1 LVIDMSSAILIRSII
16 IDPIKRGLIPYFE
29 RIRRVILLMV
39 NNKRVDIILD
49 VRLDNVIYLELKK
62 W

>member
-1 LVIDMSSAILIRSII
+1 MSSAILIRRII